1 MTHFEALDQQFGCS
15 TTAQRNHRRREDVI
29 ELCEAYGVDWDSLSE
44 STQNRLEW
52 MSDEERVHCLM
63 EIAEGA

>member
-15 TTAQRNHRRREDVI
+15 TTAQRNRWRRVI
-29 ELCEAYGVDWDSLSE
+29 ELCEENGVNWDSLSE

-63 EIAEGA
+63 EISEGA

>member
-1 MTHFEALDQQFGCS
+1 MTHFESLDQQFGCS
-15 TTAQRNHRRREDVI
+15 TTAQRDRWRREDVI
-29 ELCEAYGVDWDSLSE
+29 ELCEEHGVEWESLSE

-63 EIAEGA
+63 EILEGA